1 MIYSSVGQEQN
12 QLTQNRA
19 LALTD
24 PSSKKQAE
32 RMINSMDNLTQ
43 SPLKAA
49 IKTNIR
55 GKHGK
60 RLTLLLSFI
69 PTLDDHNEV
78 VEYFGVCRDISEI
91 KATEEELA
99 RETVK
104 AQEIETVKNAFLR
117 NMSYEIRT
125 PLSSVV
131 GFAELFEMS
140 HTSEDEPLF
149 IEQIKHNSSRLLKLI
164 NDILFLSRLDAQ
176 MIEFR
181 RQPIDFSQIFEARCQ
196 TAWFHDQH
204 EGVSYVVD
212 NPYHQLVVE
221 IDEGNIG
228 KLIDQLVSNAAHNT
242 RMGMVRASYE
252 YTGEDLVMVFQ
263 DTGCGISSERLNQI
277 FERFVTSGNQG
288 TGLGLSI
295 CHELVRQMGGK
306 IKIKSNEG
314 QGTIVWVTIPC
325 KCTEIVRK

>member
-1 MIYSSVGQEQN
+1 
-12 QLTQNRA
+12 
-19 LALTD
+19 
-24 PSSKKQAE
+24 
-32 RMINSMDNLTQ
+32 
-43 SPLKAA
+43 
-49 IKTNIR
+49 
-55 GKHGK
+55 
-60 RLTLLLSFI
+60 
-69 PTLDDHNEV
+69 
-78 VEYFGVCRDISEI
+78 
-91 KATEEELA
+91 
-99 RETVK
+99 
-104 AQEIETVKNAFLR
+104 
-117 NMSYEIRT
+117 
-125 PLSSVV
+125 
-131 GFAELFEMS
+131 
-140 HTSEDEPLF
+140 
-149 IEQIKHNSSRLLKLI
+149 
-164 NDILFLSRLDAQ
+164 

-228 KLIDQLVSNAAHNT
+228 KVIDQLVSNAAQNT

-314 QGTIVWVTIPC
+314 QGTIVWFTLPC
-325 KCTEIVRK
+325 KVLEWERK